1 MVKGVGRR
9 VVVVKSPDPKLF
21 EQAIFLLREDTAPD
35 GAPEEQ
41 VLKQAQQVAN
51 SYLLRSSPQGRRRR
65 VLVPLLFT
73 LLGGV
78 VASAGWLFLPK
89 FFSLPF

>member
-21 EQAIFLLREDTAPD
+21 EQAIFLLREDAVPND
-35 GAPEEQ
+35 APEEQ

-65 VLVPLLFT
+65 VLVPLLFA
-73 LLGGV
+73 LLGGA
-78 VASAGWLFLPK
+78 VASVGWLFLPK
-89 FFSLPF
+89 LFSLPF